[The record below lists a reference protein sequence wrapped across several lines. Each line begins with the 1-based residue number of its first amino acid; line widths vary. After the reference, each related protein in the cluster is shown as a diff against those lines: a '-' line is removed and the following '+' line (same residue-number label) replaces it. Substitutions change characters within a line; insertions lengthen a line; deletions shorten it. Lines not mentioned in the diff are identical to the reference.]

1 MENGN
6 KRNGVLV
13 ILVIILF
20 LVCMG
25 LCSFAGYEYANYNKE
40 ESCDDGKNDT
50 TLDNSKESFYVDIY
64 SKCEAMDGK
73 SCNLEYN
80 ETVNNKKYNIVIK
93 KEETITNGVTSNI
106 ESIKINDIEKD
117 FSDSGYLSEVAI
129 LENGLVA
136 VRITPF
142 YVASSVTYYY
152 DDKEPVDTIS
162 NIAYD
167 DYDIRKTYGIYFDC
181 DTESAGDVDDNE
193 DYSDF
198 NQTLII
204 NQFEIDENYK
214 FITKEIGRVEN
225 TFCTVQD

>member
-1 MENGN
+1 MENVK

-13 ILVIILF
+13 ILVIVLF

-40 ESCDDGKNDT
+40 ESYDDVKTDT
-50 TLDNSKESFYVDIY
+50 TLDNSKKSFYVDIY
-64 SKCEAMDGK
+64 RECDAKGGK

-93 KEETITNGVTSNI
+93 KEETIVDGVTSNI
-106 ESIKINDIEKD
+106 ESIKINDIEED
-117 FSDSGYLSEVAI
+117 FVDIAYLSAVAI

-136 VRITPF
+136 IRITPF
-142 YVASSVTYYY
+142 YVGSSVTSYY
-152 DDKEPVDTIS
+152 DDKGLVDTIS

-167 DYDIRKTYGIYFDC
+167 DYDITKNYGVYFDC
-181 DTESAGDVDDNE
+181 DAKSADDS

-204 NQFEIDENYK
+204 KQFEINDNNK
-214 FITKEIGRVEN
+214 FIKKEIGRVEN